1 MSPLLSSAAA
11 AASQAITEGTAS
23 RSRPEGARK
32 GWGKEKEE
40 QKAVPMEM
48 GMNHHQSWLGN
59 FRPADTDVD
68 ALSFGAYSMMMIG
81 TSKTTTTFMLLLLF
95 CDSACAGDSP
105 FSFIHTNITTTITI
119 TSIIIITTITL
130 LLNRTK
136 CITLSRRMVFNIIA
150 RRIR

>member
-1 MSPLLSSAAA
+1 MSPLLSSA

-32 GWGKEKEE
+32 GWGKEEEE

-48 GMNHHQSWLGN
+48 GMNHHQSWLGK
-59 FRPADTDVD
+59 FCPADVD